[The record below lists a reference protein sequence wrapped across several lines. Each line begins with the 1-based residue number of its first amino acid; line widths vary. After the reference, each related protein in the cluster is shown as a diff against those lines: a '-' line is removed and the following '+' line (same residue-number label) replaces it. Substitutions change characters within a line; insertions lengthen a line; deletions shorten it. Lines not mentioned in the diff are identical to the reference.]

1 MHFNFEPQEQ
11 EEALAEKIIVSFM
24 SRIKHDISAARV
36 SELRC
41 RALME
46 VCDWEHKAER
56 GTTVEGIRN
65 DCRKY

>member
-1 MHFNFEPQEQ
+1 MHFHFEPQEQ
-11 EEALAEKIIVSFM
+11 EEALAEKIMVSSM
-24 SRIKHDISAARV
+24 SRIKHDISAAWV

-41 RALME
+41 RALMD
-46 VCDWEHKAER
+46 VCDWKRTAER